1 MASRANRTDTD
12 AAQEG
17 GVRPDD
23 DEQRDRR
30 APDDPTDVGKHGWMA
45 TVKRTVKEFKDDNVT
60 DWAAALTYYGLLSLF
75 PALAALISIV
85 GLVMEPKTV
94 TDALTK
100 LVGTASPDAVKV
112 LRGPIEQITANRSR
126 AGIALVISIGAA
138 LWSASGYIGAFMR
151 ASNAIFESP
160 EGRPFW
166 KLRPLQVLVT
176 LGMTMLFA
184 LVLIALVV
192 TGPLAGAIGN
202 EIGLGSTAVTIWSI
216 AKWPVLAFVVSLMLA
231 VLYYAAPNARLPRFQ
246 WLSPGAVVALV
257 GWVVVSFGFFQYA
270 KHFGS
275 YDKTYGAL
283 GAAITLLVWMWLTN
297 VAILFGQELN
307 AEIER
312 GRELAAGEP
321 ALEHIQLPLRSTPK
335 HDRDQQAA
343 QNSRAV
349 VEGSGNGGATRDEA
363 VDHLSSSPRPER
375 RADRPR

>member
-1 MASRANRTDTD
+1 MTSGGTD
-12 AAQEG
+12 QSS
-17 GVRPDD
+17 
-23 DEQRDRR
+23 
-30 APDDPTDVGKHGWMA
+30 DVGPEDIPAPGWRA
-45 TVKRTVKEFKDDNVT
+45 VLRRTVKEFQNDNLT
-60 DWAAALTYYGLLSLF
+60 DSAAALTYYAVLALF
-75 PALAALISIV
+75 PALIVLVALV
-85 GLVMEPKTV
+85 GLFGQYPQTTDHLLHILNDIGVPTKT
-94 TDALTK
+94 TQ
-100 LVGTASPDAVKV
+100 S
-112 LRGPIEQITANRSR
+112 LRGTIDNVITKKGG
-126 AGIALVISIGAA
+126 AGALLGIGMLGA

-192 TGPLAGAIGN
+192 TGPVADAIGK
-202 EIGLGSTAVTIWSI
+202 EIGLASTAVTIWSI

-257 GWVVVSFGFFQYA
+257 GWVVVSFAFFQYA

-335 HDRDQQAA
+335 HDREQQAA
-343 QNSRAV
+343 HNSREV
-349 VEGSGNGGATRDEA
+349 IEGSGNGGATRDEA
-363 VDHLSSSPRPER
+363 VDHLSSSPTAER